1 MNVVNGNIKKIY
13 LKYLFA
19 AFGSSLISCIYGL
32 VDMAMVGQYYG
43 PIGSQAMAIIA
54 PIWNII
60 YSLGLLIGIGGSV
73 LFAVN
78 KGKNDKTTA
87 NKFFTASIVYGAIMS
102 IVFLILFW
110 LFEDQL
116 LYVFGAKDANTL
128 KLCKEYLLPIKFA
141 APSFI
146 FAQILAAY
154 LRNDNKP
161 MLATLSIIFAG
172 VFNVAGDYIFVFSLD
187 MGMLGAGLA
196 TAIGSLVSLLIMS
209 THFFSKSNTMKFL
222 CNKEVF
228 SLFVPIS
235 KTGFSAFIADIAMGF
250 LTMLFNNLILK
261 YLNDDALAV
270 YAVIINIST
279 IVQCCG
285 YGIGQAGQPILS
297 TNFGAK
303 QYDRVSLTLKYNII
317 TAIVVG
323 TIWMGIVTIFPKQ
336 LIRIF
341 MVPTEEVLNIAP
353 NIMRVY
359 SISFLILPF
368 NVYCTYYFQ
377 ALLKENVATFI
388 SLARGIVISGIVLIL
403 LPLIFGG
410 NAMWWTMVITEA
422 LVAIYAVLLMIKLQR
437 KLRIEKINTK

>member
-78 KGKNDKTTA
+78 KGKNDKKTA

-172 VFNVAGDYIFVFSLD
+172 VFNVAGDYI
-187 MGMLGAGLA
+187 
-196 TAIGSLVSLLIMS
+196 
-209 THFFSKSNTMKFL
+209 
-222 CNKEVF
+222 
-228 SLFVPIS
+228 
-235 KTGFSAFIADIAMGF
+235 
-250 LTMLFNNLILK
+250 
-261 YLNDDALAV
+261 
-270 YAVIINIST
+270 
-279 IVQCCG
+279 
-285 YGIGQAGQPILS
+285 LS
-297 TNFGAK
+297 
-303 QYDRVSLTLKYNII
+303 SH
-317 TAIVVG
+317 
-323 TIWMGIVTIFPKQ
+323 
-336 LIRIF
+336 
-341 MVPTEEVLNIAP
+341 
-353 NIMRVY
+353 
-359 SISFLILPF
+359 
-368 NVYCTYYFQ
+368 
-377 ALLKENVATFI
+377 
-388 SLARGIVISGIVLIL
+388 
-403 LPLIFGG
+403 
-410 NAMWWTMVITEA
+410 
-422 LVAIYAVLLMIKLQR
+422 
-437 KLRIEKINTK
+437 